1 MAKKLGNFKKDLNKL
16 CIIYILF
23 AQPLNIEDLIKRYWE
38 GNREGNAKMQKFKID
53 KCKMQKLFAYNFD
66 ESFQLKILIKRI
78 LLVYM

>member
-38 GNREGNAKMQKFKID
+38 GNREGKCKNAKIQNREMQNAKII
-53 KCKMQKLFAYNFD
+53 C
-66 ESFQLKILIKRI
+66 I
-78 LLVYM
+78 